1 MRRRAALI
9 VVLSVLALLQA
20 AEASAQAEKPDSAT
34 IRARLALR
42 HQSRAVQ
49 VHGQLKLRPDQE
61 DGWRAMI
68 AVLAPDRPASPE
80 RDGVIRRFYASLD
93 PAQRQTFDRLVD
105 WAKPRASK
113 KD

>member
-1 MRRRAALI
+1 MKRRAVLI
-9 VVLSVLALLQA
+9 AVLALLQA
-20 AEASAQAEKPDSAT
+20 AEASAQSDKPDPAT

-42 HQSRAVQ
+42 HQSRAVW

-68 AVLAPDRPASPE
+68 AVLAPDRPPSPE
-80 RDGVIRRFYASLD
+80 REGVIRRFHASLD

-105 WAKPRASK
+105 WAKPRAST